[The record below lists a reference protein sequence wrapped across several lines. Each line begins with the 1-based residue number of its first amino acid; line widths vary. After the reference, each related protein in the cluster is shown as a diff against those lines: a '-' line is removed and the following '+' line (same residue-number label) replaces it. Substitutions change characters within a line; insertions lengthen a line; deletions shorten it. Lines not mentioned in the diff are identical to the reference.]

1 MGEFSLKQI
10 KVFFKSAAIT
20 CGCFLIV
27 FWLVFGMMLSDNRI
41 SAVNGQPENYSY
53 EFDSD
58 HNILYM
64 TVFGESLEITLPD
77 ADDIAAAA
85 NTVRSL
91 MPPDADG
98 AVSLLF
104 EWGEKIYEYLLEKI
118 KVV

>member
-1 MGEFSLKQI
+1 MKQI

-20 CGCFLIV
+20 LLCFMII
-27 FWLVFGMMLSDNRI
+27 FWLIFGMMLSDNRL

-58 HNILYM
+58 HNILCM
-64 TVFGESLEITLPD
+64 TVFGKKMEIEFPNSE
-77 ADDIAAAA
+77 DITAAA